1 MRIITYLLMVVCI
14 FAWMGSFFTES
25 KILQRGLL
33 ILSIVLGLIGIGLS
47 AIEV

>member
-1 MRIITYLLMVVCI
+1 MSIILYLTSVVCI

-33 ILSIVLGLIGIGLS
+33 ILAIVLGFISIALS
-47 AIEV
+47 VSEV